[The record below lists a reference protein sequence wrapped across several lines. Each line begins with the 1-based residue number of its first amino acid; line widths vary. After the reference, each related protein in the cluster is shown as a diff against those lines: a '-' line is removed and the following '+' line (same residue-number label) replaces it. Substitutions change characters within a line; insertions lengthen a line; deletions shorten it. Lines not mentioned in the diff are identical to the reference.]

1 MNDECCIFC
10 RDVDVTGVTSV
21 NSSVIPAV
29 QSRRL
34 LSSNSSFNAL
44 DGNPSSVFEPEEE
57 KTKVMLTTLCLLA
70 QTIQQMTLTVLV
82 CLLKTTISQTG
93 IAGFEKQIEI
103 KLAFWTSSSKNL
115 YVRGKCMLFFLAF
128 YDLISKYFSL

>member
-29 QSRRL
+29 QSMRL

-44 DGNPSSVFEPEEE
+44 DGNPFSVFEPEEE
-57 KTKVMLTTLCLLA
+57 KDEGDVDDVVSVGSDNSA
-70 QTIQQMTLTVLV
+70 DDPE
-82 CLLKTTISQTG
+82 SFG
-93 IAGFEKQIEI
+93 
-103 KLAFWTSSSKNL
+103 
-115 YVRGKCMLFFLAF
+115 LFTQDHNFTNR
-128 YDLISKYFSL
+128 YCRV